1 MICAVKVKLL
11 IPYSMPVPKSSFIQR
26 MVRWRFLIVLNIF
39 VIVFL
44 GVSFGREIIR
54 NHSIG
59 SEITRLQEQADS
71 LAAQNIEIS
80 ELKTAIQTE
89 SYIEREA
96 RLKLG
101 MKKPGET
108 VYVIQQQQDQSQT
121 HITDNPTDP
130 LGLVLT
136 DSEETTAV
144 ANPTKWWYY
153 FFDKQS
159 YNTFSHYER

>member
-1 MICAVKVKLL
+1 MIFVFRLL
-11 IPYSMPVPKSSFIQR
+11 SHKFMPVLRSSFIQR
-26 MVRWRFLIVLNIF
+26 MIQWRFLIVLNAFLI
-39 VIVFL
+39 IFL
-44 GVSFGREIIR
+44 GISFGREIIR

-59 SEITRLQEQADS
+59 SEIAHLQQQADS
-71 LAAQNIEIS
+71 LVAQNIEIS

-108 VYVIQQQQDQSQT
+108 VYIIQQEQDPSQT
-121 HITDNPTDP
+121 QITDNPNDP

-136 DSEETTAV
+136 DSEETMAV

>member
-1 MICAVKVKLL
+1 
-11 IPYSMPVPKSSFIQR
+11 MPVLRSSFIQR
-26 MVRWRFLIVLNIF
+26 MIQWRFLIVLNAFLI
-39 VIVFL
+39 IFL
-44 GVSFGREIIR
+44 GISFGREIIR

-59 SEITRLQEQADS
+59 SEIAHLQQQADS
-71 LAAQNIEIS
+71 LVAQNIEIS

-108 VYVIQQQQDQSQT
+108 VYIIQQEQDPSQT
-121 HITDNPTDP
+121 QITDNPNDP

-136 DSEETTAV
+136 DSEETMAV

>member
-1 MICAVKVKLL
+1 MICVVKVKFLTQHC
-11 IPYSMPVPKSSFIQR
+11 MPIPKSSFIQR

-44 GVSFGREIIR
+44 GISFGREIIR

-59 SEITRLQEQADS
+59 SEIARLQEQADS
-71 LAAQNIEIS
+71 LAAKNIEIS

-108 VYVIQQQQDQSQT
+108 VYVIQEQTQDQSQT
-121 HITDNPTDP
+121 ATTDDPNDP
-130 LGLVLT
+130 LGLVIQ
-136 DSEETTAV
+136 DSEDAEAV

-159 YNTFSHYER
+159 YNTFRDL

>member
-1 MICAVKVKLL
+1 MIFVVKRLSRN
-11 IPYSMPVPKSSFIQR
+11 YMRAPKSSFIQR
-26 MVRWRFLIVLNIF
+26 MIRWRFLIVLNIF
-39 VIVFL
+39 VITFL
-44 GVSFGREIIR
+44 GISFGREVIR

-71 LAAQNIEIS
+71 LATQNIEIS

-108 VYVIQQQQDQSQT
+108 VYIIQEQT
-121 HITDNPTDP
+121 KDKTQMENTDNPNDP
-130 LGLVLT
+130 LGLV
-136 DSEETTAV
+136 DSEQVKAV

-159 YNTFSHYER
+159 YNTFSQYER